1 MTAVEGEDSYLLNVY
16 QRFPITVEKG
26 EGATIWDAD
35 GKKYIDCM
43 GGYGVGLIGYSNK
56 KVIAGIEEQLKKIMI
71 CHMSVYNN
79 SRLRF
84 LKKLTDVA
92 PPDVTKIFFSNSG
105 AESVEAALKFA
116 RKYSQK
122 TGIIS
127 MYGGYHGKTFG
138 ALSVTHNAK
147 YRKSFVPLLDG
158 IKFIPYGNVDSL
170 IDAIDDNTG
179 TVILEPIQGE
189 TGVILPPDGFLNSVR
204 KICDEKNVV
213 LIFDEIQTGLGRT
226 GKMWAGEHWETVPD
240 IMCIAKG
247 IAAGIPMGVT
257 FLKPKVA
264 EAMKVGEHSSTFA
277 GNPIACA
284 AGNAVLEVISE
295 DNLVSRAAEVGN
307 HFKSGLLELKE
318 HHPIIREVRGLGM
331 MLAMEMRFDV
341 RDILLDG
348 IKNGLL
354 MLYSGRNIIRLLPP
368 LIMDKDMVD
377 QALSVMDSLLVAE
390 ARRHS
395 I

>member
-1 MTAVEGEDSYLLNVY
+1 MTDVEGEDSYLLNVY
-16 QRFPITVEKG
+16 QRFPITVERG
-26 EGATIWDAD
+26 DGATIWDAD

-43 GGYGVGLIGYSNK
+43 GGYGVGIIGYSNK
-56 KVIAGIEEQLKKIMI
+56 KVIAEIEEQLKKIMV

-79 SRLRF
+79 CRLRF
-84 LKKLTDVA
+84 LRKLTHIA
-92 PPDVTKIFFSNSG
+92 PPGVTKIFFSNSG

-122 TGIIS
+122 PGIIS

-147 YRKSFVPLLDG
+147 YRKSFVPLLDH
-158 IKFIPYGNVDSL
+158 IKFIPYRNVGSL
-170 IDAIDDNTG
+170 IDAIDDKTG

-257 FLKPKVA
+257 FLKPKIA
-264 EAMKVGEHSSTFA
+264 EAMRVGEHSSTFA

-284 AGNAVLEVISE
+284 AGNAVLDVISE
-295 DNLVSRAAEVGN
+295 GNLVKRAAEIGN
-307 HFKSGLLELKE
+307 HFKCGLLELKE
-318 HHPIIREVRGLGM
+318 RHPIIREVRGLGM

-368 LIMDKDMVD
+368 LIMDKGMVD

-390 ARRHS
+390 AKRHS

>member
-56 KVIAGIEEQLKKIMI
+56 KVIAGIEEQLKKIII

-84 LKKLTDVA
+84 LKKLTDIA

-170 IDAIDDNTG
+170 IDAIDDNIG

-264 EAMKVGEHSSTFA
+264 EAMRVGEHSSTFA

-368 LIMDKDMVD
+368 LIMDKDMVH

>member
-1 MTAVEGEDSYLLNVY
+1 MTDVEGEDSYLLNVY
-16 QRFPITVEKG
+16 QRFPITVERG

-56 KVIAGIEEQLKKIMI
+56 KVIAGIEEQLKKIMV
-71 CHMSVYNN
+71 CHMSAYNN
-79 SRLRF
+79 TRLKF
-84 LKKLTDVA
+84 LKKLTDIA

-122 TGIIS
+122 PGIIS

-147 YRKSFVPLLDG
+147 YRKSFVPLLDN
-158 IKFIPYGNVDSL
+158 IKFIPYGNVGSL
-170 IDAIDDNTG
+170 IDAIDDKTG

-264 EAMKVGEHSSTFA
+264 EAMRVGEHSSTFA

-284 AGNAVLEVISE
+284 AGNAVLDVISE
-295 DNLVSRAAEVGN
+295 GNLVKRAAETGN
-307 HFKSGLLELKE
+307 HFKCGLLELKE
-318 HHPIIREVRGLGM
+318 RHPIIREVRGLGM

-368 LIMDKDMVD
+368 LIMDKGMVD
-377 QALSVMDSLLVAE
+377 QALSVMNSLLVAE
-390 ARRHS
+390 AKRHS

>member
-1 MTAVEGEDSYLLNVY
+1 MTDVEGEDSYLLNVY
-16 QRFPITVEKG
+16 QRFPITVERG
-26 EGATIWDAD
+26 DGATIWDAD

-56 KVIAGIEEQLKKIMI
+56 KVIAEIEEQLKKIMV

-79 SRLRF
+79 CRLRF
-84 LKKLTDVA
+84 LRKLTHIA

-122 TGIIS
+122 PGIIS

-147 YRKSFVPLLDG
+147 YRKSFVPLLDD
-158 IKFIPYGNVDSL
+158 IKFIPYGNVGSL
-170 IDAIDDNTG
+170 IDAIDDKTG

-189 TGVILPPDGFLNSVR
+189 TGVILPPDGFLDSVR
-204 KICDEKNVV
+204 KICDEKNIV

-240 IMCIAKG
+240 IMCLAKG

-264 EAMKVGEHSSTFA
+264 EAMRVGEHSSTFA

-284 AGNAVLEVISE
+284 AGSAVLDVISE
-295 DNLVSRAAEVGN
+295 GNLVKRAAEIGN
-307 HFKSGLLELKE
+307 HFKCGLLELKE
-318 HHPIIREVRGLGM
+318 RHPIIREVRGLGM

-390 ARRHS
+390 AKRHS

>member
-1 MTAVEGEDSYLLNVY
+1 MTDVEGEDSYLLNVY
-16 QRFPITVEKG
+16 QRFPITVERG

-56 KVIAGIEEQLKKIMI
+56 KVIAGVEEQLKKIMV
-71 CHMSVYNN
+71 CHMSAYNN
-79 SRLRF
+79 TRLRF
-84 LKKLTDVA
+84 LKKLTDIA
-92 PPDVTKIFFSNSG
+92 PPGVTKIFFSNSG

-122 TGIIS
+122 PGIIS

-147 YRKSFVPLLDG
+147 YRKYFVPLLDN
-158 IKFIPYGNVDSL
+158 IKFIPYGNVGSL
-170 IDAIDDNTG
+170 IDAIDDKTG

-240 IMCIAKG
+240 IMCLAKG

-264 EAMKVGEHSSTFA
+264 EAMRVGEHSSTFA

-284 AGNAVLEVISE
+284 AGNAVLDVISE
-295 DNLVSRAAEVGN
+295 GNLVKRAAETGN
-307 HFKSGLLELKE
+307 HFKCGLLELKE
-318 HHPIIREVRGLGM
+318 RHPIIREVRGLGM

-390 ARRHS
+390 AKRHS